1 MLFIC
6 QSKADNFALPY
17 LNEMNI
23 NVLINSDVGLIRKEM
38 RNYDFAWI
46 EWGNDLCRRILEQPC
61 PCKVMNRVHDWEIR
75 MDKILEINYENV
87 DLLWFINR
95 EAMADFK
102 RKLPGLNKP
111 MFFLPNAVDV
121 SLFEENISDQ
131 KKIGALSLNN
141 QDRKDYMRLAR
152 IYKKVYEIDNEW
164 ELEIR
169 CDFNRN
175 PEEFAQVA
183 NYLSGTKVLFTSHVL
198 NMQDINDK
206 TDVNEFFK
214 DKSIVISTSNHEG
227 FHYAIAEGMLCG
239 CQPVVYN
246 WEWGQPRDFWNG
258 YVNNSEDE
266 MVRAILGGIP
276 SVSYRQY
283 VIDNFSSEVLVK
295 KLDKE
300 IRR

>member
-1 MLFIC
+1 MIFIS
-6 QSKADNFALPY
+6 QPGADNFALPY
-17 LNEMNI
+17 L
-23 NVLINSDVGLIRKEM
+23 KEM
-38 RNYDFAWI
+38 DFKVLLSTDEDRIREAMQGHDIAWI
-46 EWGNDLCRRILEQPC
+46 EWGNDLCRRILEKPC

-95 EAMADFK
+95 DAMADFK
-102 RKLPGLNKP
+102 SKLPKLNKP

-121 SLFEENISDQ
+121 SLFKENISHN

-141 QDRKDYMRLAR
+141 QERKNYMRLAR

-169 CDFNRN
+169 CDFNRDMQDF
-175 PEEFAQVA
+175 EQVA

-198 NMQDINDK
+198 DMQNINDK
-206 TDVNEFFK
+206 TDVNKFFK

-246 WEWGQPRDFWNG
+246 WEWGNARDFWNG
-258 YVNNSEDE
+258 CVYDSEDE
-266 MVRAILGGIP
+266 MVNAILDYIP
-276 SVSYRQY
+276 STEYRQY
-283 VIDNFSSEVLVK
+283 VMDNFSSK
-295 KLDKE
+295 KLTKDLYK
-300 IRR
+300 IIL